1 MSLYE
6 VWQAAAS
13 SPFQPAVGKDS
24 QLTVGLSLLLVGL
37 ILTGLFG
44 LNRSPVSIPLFGI
57 PASLAFAIG
66 AVYAICG
73 FGVYV

>member
-13 SPFQPAVGKDS
+13 SPFQPTVGKDS
-24 QLTVGLSLLLVGL
+24 QLTLGLLLLL
-37 ILTGLFG
+37 IGVVLTGLFG
-44 LNRSPVSIPLFGI
+44 LNRTPLSIPLFGI
-57 PASLAFAIG
+57 PASLAFGLG

>member
-13 SPFQPAVGKDS
+13 SPFQPAIGKDN
-24 QLTVGLSLLLVGL
+24 QLTLGLLLLL
-37 ILTGLFG
+37 IGVVLTGLFG
-44 LNRSPVSIPLFGI
+44 LNRTPLSVPLFGI
-57 PASLAFAIG
+57 PASLAFGFG

>member
-13 SPFQPAVGKDS
+13 SPFQPTVGKDS
-24 QLTVGLSLLLVGL
+24 QLILGLSLLLIGFV
-37 ILTGLFG
+37 LTGLFG
-44 LNRSPVSIPLFGI
+44 LNRSALSVPLFGI
-57 PASLAFAIG
+57 PASLAFGFG
-66 AVYAICG
+66 AVFAICG

>member
-13 SPFQPAVGKDS
+13 NPFQPTIGKDS
-24 QLTVGLSLLLVGL
+24 QLIIGLTLLLIGFV
-37 ILTGLFG
+37 LTGLFG
-44 LNRSPVSIPLFGI
+44 LNRSALSVPLFGI
-57 PASLAFAIG
+57 PASLAFGFG